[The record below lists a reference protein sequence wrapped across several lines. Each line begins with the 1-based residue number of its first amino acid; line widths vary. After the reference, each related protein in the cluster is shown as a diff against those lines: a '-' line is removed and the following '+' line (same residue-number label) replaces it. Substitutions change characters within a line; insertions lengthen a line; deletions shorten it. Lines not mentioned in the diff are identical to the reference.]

1 MDYFRLLVQIKKDHK
16 LLMQKA
22 HDRLTV
28 ADCFTSY
35 VFEFRNHTYEIEI
48 NLLTLDFRP
57 KTRMPVSLR
66 SKIKSKM
73 IEEEYLKWKFKKE
86 GRAFFDFLKLNYDN
100 YDAIVFTDCESPDFI
115 IHNHKHHGYE
125 VTEATDM
132 HNAKFN
138 EAVYL
143 LTGMEHT
150 TKEFKAYIRQ
160 IEKTIQN
167 KRVQRPREKE
177 AHEALHTRIVEC
189 IRKKAIKYYEYE
201 TDLDTRNVI
210 VFNNRIGFRRL
221 EDFKEIGH
229 MIARD
234 PIINKSLLDR
244 IFIISGTHDVM
255 VEYNSQGKIEKI
267 VRKTS
272 SS

>member
-1 MDYFRLLVQIKKDHK
+1 MDYFRLLDQIKKDHK
-16 LLMQKA
+16 ALLEQAYDK
-22 HDRLTV
+22 LTV
-28 ADCFTSY
+28 ADCFTTY
-35 VFEFRNHTYEIEI
+35 IFEFRNHTYEIEF
-48 NLLTLDFRP
+48 NLLTLDF
-57 KTRMPVSLR
+57 KAKSRMPVSLR
-66 SKIKSKM
+66 SKIKAKM
-73 IEEEYLKWKFKKE
+73 IKEEYLKWKFKKE
-86 GRAFFDFLKLNYDN
+86 GRAFFDFLKLNYDA

-115 IHNHKHHGYE
+115 IHDQRHHGYE

-160 IEKTIQN
+160 IETTIQN
-167 KRVQRPREKE
+167 KRKQNPKEKE
-177 AHEALHTRIVEC
+177 AHDALHKRIVEC

-201 TDLDTRNVI
+201 IELDTRNVI

-221 EDFKEIGH
+221 DDFKEIGL
-229 MIARD
+229 MIKED
-234 PIINKSLLDR
+234 PIIKKSLLDR

-255 VEYNSQGKIEKI
+255 VEYNKEGAIEKV

-272 SS
+272 